1 MRVTL
6 SQLTCLYQF
15 ALVMGVSVICGFF
28 GSYLGLRLGSEGLAA
43 EDGCEERYSGLTA
56 KWPAAG

>member
-15 ALVMGVSVICGFF
+15 DLVMGESVICGFF
-28 GSYLGLRLGSEGLAA
+28 GSYDLLRFGSDVLAND
-43 EDGCEERYSGLTA
+43 DGCDERN
-56 KWPAAG
+56 